1 MPRPAKPNVK
11 HRGARLRGWRGRVV
25 LLAFSVL
32 VSALVLA
39 ALEGAARLAGY
50 GGYPPTFDKV
60 GTLDDGSTLVMTQHA
75 GPGSYFFSTRSR
87 AGSLDP
93 TAFVMP
99 KPAGTVRIVVAGG
112 SAAKGSPWPRH
123 LAAASFLEQMLQDCW
138 PDKRVEVINIGTTA
152 IASYPVLGMATEALD
167 YDPDLVVAYLG
178 NNEFYGA
185 YGVASLH
192 SAGRSPAMIRL
203 IRATRSLGVAQ
214 FLDAQRQG
222 YDTSDP
228 RTLMEAM
235 VGRASIGPNDP
246 ARDAAARNL
255 ETFVGDLIDRCKARG
270 VPVVVCPPPCNEAGL
285 APLGTPD
292 DTDVPE
298 SARAQVAE
306 WLATAAAALDHH
318 DHEVA
323 IASLDAVAELNPNDA
338 RMWYLRGRALGDRGD
353 ADGAAAA
360 YRAAVDFDPMP
371 WRPPSASVDAVRQ
384 AARKHGAVLC
394 DLPTIFRAASPGG
407 AVGWDLMADHVHPT
421 VRGEAL
427 ISRSIVR
434 VMDQLPVP
442 VRVAPETAAA
452 LAPDETYAERLCLS
466 VYDEYAAAHAMR
478 TLGKIPFFAQSNP
491 GFYERFDSQCREIEA
506 GSPAPVVAELHAWQD
521 PASHKGEWRPVTGM
535 VAQAV
540 FGQGDYARAEPLF
553 DGARRAVTPYG
564 SWELQ
569 YTAFMLICRA
579 QLQGGLTEQDRA
591 IALDEIERGR
601 FVIRN
606 GWSTTGAAERYT
618 GEMLSLVG
626 NHDQAIATL
635 LAGRAKLPQAA
646 QVAVDGDLVR
656 SYLAIGR
663 FDEADAVARAG
674 IDAAGRYAPYYLQM
688 AEQVRAA
695 KGGG

>member
-1 MPRPAKPNVK
+1 MPRPAKPNAK
-11 HRGARLRGWRGRVV
+11 HRSARLRGWRGRVV

-93 TAFVMP
+93 TAFAMP
-99 KPAGTVRIVVAGG
+99 KPANTVRIVVAGG

-123 LAAASFLEQMLQDCW
+123 LAAASFLEQMLQDCY
-138 PDKRVEVINIGTTA
+138 PGKRVEVINIGTTA
-152 IASYPVLGMATEALD
+152 IASYPVLGMTTEALD

-235 VGRASIGPNDP
+235 VGRASIAPNDP
-246 ARDAAARNL
+246 ARGAAARNL

-292 DTDVPE
+292 R
-298 SARAQVAE
+298 SAMDPDAREQLEAALAE
-306 WLATAAAALDHH
+306 ADAALAHDDPATARDAARR
-318 DHEVA
+318 A
-323 IASLDAVAELNPNDA
+323 IVIEPNDA
-338 RMWYLRGRALGDRGD
+338 RAHFLLGQTLAHLGDPRN
-353 ADGAAAA
+353 AAAEF
-360 YRAAVDFDPMP
+360 RAAVDLDPMP
-371 WRPPSASVDAVRQ
+371 WRPPSASVDAVRS
-384 AARKHGAVLC
+384 AARNHGAVLC
-394 DLPTIFRAASPGG
+394 DLPTIFRAASPDG

-421 VRGEAL
+421 LRGEAL
-427 ISRSIVR
+427 IARSIVR
-434 VMDQLPVP
+434 VMDQLPAP
-442 VRVAPETAAA
+442 VHVAPKTAVN
-452 LAPDETYAERLCLS
+452 LAPDETYTERLCLS

-491 GFYERFDSQCREIEA
+491 GFYDRFDAQCREIEA

-540 FGQGDYARAEPLF
+540 FGQGDYRGPSRSSMEL
-553 DGARRAVTPYG
+553 GAVTPYG
-564 SWELQ
+564 SWELP
-569 YTAFMLICRA
+569 YTAVMLICRA
-579 QLQGGLTEQDRA
+579 QLPGGLTEQDRA

-618 GEMLSLVG
+618 GEMLALVG

-674 IDAAGRYAPYYLQM
+674 IDAAGRYSPYYLQM